1 MTSPGTDTELIAR
14 VVSGDRDAFDGL
26 MRIHEDRVF
35 SVCLRIMG
43 DRENALDATQ
53 ETFLTLFRKAGQFK
67 GESAL
72 GTWIYR
78 IAVNTCYDQLR
89 KQKRRQT
96 ESLSDDR
103 DHADVATDAR
113 FASVALRPAI
123 ERAIESLPRE
133 FQAAVILSDLEGLPL
148 RTVADVLE
156 ISELCPIFD
165 VSQMSIKLAFCMIYH
180 YLGSRAKTLRDR
192 GEAP

>member
-89 KQKRRQT
+89 KAKRRPS
-96 ESLSDDR
+96 EHLPDYLDP
-103 DHADVATDAR
+103 ADPSAEDAME
-113 FASVALRPAI
+113 AAALRPDI
-123 ERAIESLPRE
+123 EEALKALPPE
-133 FQAAVILSDLEGLPL
+133 FRSAVVLSDLEGLSMPETANAL
-148 RTVADVLE
+148 GIPVGTVKSRVFRGRRLLAK
-156 ISELCPIFD
+156 
-165 VSQMSIKLAFCMIYH
+165 KLGNQTA
-180 YLGSRAKTLRDR
+180 T
-192 GEAP
+192 

>member
-1 MTSPGTDTELIAR
+1 LLERYLA
-14 VVSGDRDAFDGL
+14 GDVAAFDQI
-26 MRIHEDRVF
+26 MAAHQDRVF
-35 SVCLRIMG
+35 AVCLRIMANR
-43 DRENALDATQ
+43 DAALDAVQ
-53 ETFLTLFRKAGQFK
+53 ETFITLFRKAGQFR
-67 GESAL
+67 GQSAL
-72 GTWIYR
+72 STWLYR
-78 IAVNTCYDQLR
+78 VAVNTCYDQLR

-113 FASVALRPAI
+113 FASVELRPAI

-156 ISELCPIFD
+156 IPVGTVKSRLFRGRKI
-165 VSQMSIKLAFCMIYH
+165 LAES
-180 YLGSRAKTLRDR
+180 LGNLRDPSR
-192 GEAP
+192 HQIGDNHDK